1 VNIEVKSNI
10 DVNRPSEKNFGIVF
24 SIVFLLIFFY
34 LYLYSSINNIAI
46 FSLLILSVFALL
58 SALFFSK
65 ILYYPNYLWFKFG
78 MLLSKIISPI
88 IMLAVYLLAFVL
100 FGLIIKLFK
109 GKLLQTSFNKDKET
123 YWETRKFEIQSMKNQ
138 F

>member
-1 VNIEVKSNI
+1 MSIEVKSNI
-10 DVNRPSEKNFGIVF
+10 DINRSSEKNFGIVF
-24 SIVFLLIFFY
+24 SIVFLIIFFY
-34 LYLYSSINNIAI
+34 LYLHTSVNNFAI
-46 FSLLILSVFALL
+46 FSLLILSVLLLL

-88 IMLAVYLLAFVL
+88 ILLAVYLLAFAL

-109 GKLLQTSFNKDKET
+109 GKLLQTSFNKDNKT
-123 YWETRKFEIQSMKNQ
+123 YWEKRKFEIQSMKNQ